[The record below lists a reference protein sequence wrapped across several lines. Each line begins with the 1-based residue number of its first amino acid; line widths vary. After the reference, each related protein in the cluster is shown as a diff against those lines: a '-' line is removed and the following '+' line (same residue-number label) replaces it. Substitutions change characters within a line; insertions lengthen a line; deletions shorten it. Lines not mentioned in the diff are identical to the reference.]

1 MRRIV
6 IPLLSALFL
15 LLGVPGPAAASTSPP
30 LPRSMAAIGDSM
42 TQAADACCWYGDHP
56 ANSWSTGSAGWD
68 GVSSHYERIRART
81 SAISGHAYN
90 DSVSG
95 ARMSAA
101 PTQASRAVAQGAQYV
116 TILMGANDVCTS
128 SPSTMTSVSTFRQQ
142 YQTALATLNAGLPG
156 RARIFV
162 ASIPDVYQ
170 LWQLYHSDATAQFV
184 WGVAGIC
191 QSMLSVY
198 RTEAER
204 QAVRQRNI
212 DFNTVLQQ
220 ECAKY
225 TRCKFDGNAV
235 FSFQFS
241 RSQVSKL
248 DYFHPS
254 LSGQATLASITWAH
268 SWWG

>member
-6 IPLLSALFL
+6 VSLLSALSL
-15 LLGVPGPAAASTSPP
+15 LVGVGPAAATTPP

-56 ANSWSTGSAGWD
+56 TSSWSTGSASWD
-68 GVSSHYERIRART
+68 GVRSHYERIRALDG
-81 SAISGHAYN
+81 AISGHAYN

-142 YQTALATLNAGLPG
+142 YRAALATLDAGLPG

-170 LWQLYHSDATAQFV
+170 LWQLYHSDATAQLV
-184 WGVAGIC
+184 WGVARIC
-191 QSMLSVY
+191 QSMLSPS
-198 RTEAER
+198 RTEADR
-204 QAVRQRNI
+204 QDVRQRII
-212 DFNTVLQQ
+212 DLNTVLQQ
-220 ECAKY
+220 ECATY
-225 TRCKFDGNAV
+225 SRCRFDGNAV
-235 FSFQFS
+235 FGYQFS

-254 LSGQATLASITWAH
+254 LSGQAALASITWAR

>member
-1 MRRIV
+1 MRRVV
-6 IPLLSALFL
+6 ISLLSAFSL
-15 LLGVPGPAAASTSPP
+15 LLGVGPAAASTPP

-56 ANSWSTGSAGWD
+56 SNSWSTGSASWD
-68 GVSSHYERIRART
+68 GVHSHYERIRALGG
-81 SAISGHAYN
+81 AISGHAYN

-101 PTQASRAVAQGAQYV
+101 PTQASRAVAQGVQYV

-128 SPSTMTSVSTFRQQ
+128 SPSSMTSVSTFRQQ
-142 YQTALATLNAGLPG
+142 YQTALATLDAGLPG

-170 LWQLYHSDATAQFV
+170 LWQLYHSDGTAQFV
-184 WGVAGIC
+184 WAVAGIC
-191 QSMLSVY
+191 QSLLSPS
-198 RTEAER
+198 RTETER

-220 ECAKY
+220 ECARY
-225 TRCKFDGNAV
+225 PRCRFDGNAV
-235 FSFQFS
+235 FSYQFT

-254 LSGQATLASITWAH
+254 LSGQATLAGITWAQ

>member
-1 MRRIV
+1 MRRAV
-6 IPLLSALFL
+6 ISLLSAFSL
-15 LLGVPGPAAASTSPP
+15 LLGVGAAAASTPP

-56 ANSWSTGSAGWD
+56 ANSWSTGSASWD
-68 GVSSHYERIRART
+68 GVSSHYERLRART

-128 SPSTMTSVSTFRQQ
+128 SPSTMTSVATFRQQ
-142 YQTALATLNAGLPG
+142 YRTALATLDAGLPG

-184 WGVAGIC
+184 WAVAGIC
-191 QSMLSVY
+191 QSMLSAS
-198 RTEAER
+198 RTEADR
-204 QAVRQRNI
+204 QVVRQRNI

-225 TRCKFDGNAV
+225 VRCKFDGNAV
-235 FSFQFS
+235 FSYQFT

-254 LSGQATLASITWAH
+254 LSGQAALASITWAH